1 MNNKHIEAINWNRI
15 EDKVDEATWRKLTEQ
30 FWLDTRIPV
39 AEDLSSW
46 RTLTPSERDLINYV
60 FGGLTLLDT
69 LQSTDGVRVLF
80 EDARTPQEEAV
91 LNNIQFME
99 CLTQEAKVV
108 TPRGLLSVKDIKKG
122 DVVLQYNEDG
132 STEFATVRAVS
143 SHTPEAIHQFDS
155 TKFTL
160 KTSPGHRMYLEEKLK
175 KINSCKE
182 WRPNVVEAKDFSSL
196 PKTYHRRNVLM
207 GRQFK
212 SSNNTEL
219 TNLERFLIAFQADG
233 TLPKTRYEK
242 ESIKRITLS
251 IGFQKMQKIE
261 RFRELR
267 HQLEQDG
274 NVKFTITEKED
285 LLRNGYAFYLTGD
298 KTYINK
304 LGLTPEK
311 NFDEMFN
318 LADFSMAKARAFIN
332 ELSYW
337 DSHRAVFNGDDVIT
351 YYSSNKRNV
360 DFVSAVC
367 ALASYPFKVN
377 SNNKA
382 EYDTGYQLRITQS
395 ESSYYLSLSGEIE
408 ETILTPEPVYGI
420 EVPSTYLVV
429 VTDKGPVITG
439 NCVHAKSYST
449 IFSTFNTPAE
459 IDKIFDWVKENP
471 FLQYKASKVEEV
483 YRTGSPLQRKAASV
497 LLESFLFYSGF
508 YTPLRFLGESRMT
521 NTAEIIKLIIRDES
535 VHGTY
540 IGYKFKLAFN
550 ELSKEEQNELSEWIY
565 ELAYD
570 LYENET
576 KYTSELYGEIG
587 WVKEVN
593 VFLEYNLN
601 KALSNLGLGQMF
613 PTTPDD
619 VDPIVMNGLSTTTS
633 NHDFFSQ
640 VGNGY
645 LLGQVESTK
654 KSDFDLLTSL
664 VD

>member
-46 RTLTPSERDLINYV
+46 RTLTPSEQDLINYV

-99 CLTQEAKVV
+99 
-108 TPRGLLSVKDIKKG
+108 
-122 DVVLQYNEDG
+122 
-132 STEFATVRAVS
+132 
-143 SHTPEAIHQFDS
+143 AI
-155 TKFTL
+155 
-160 KTSPGHRMYLEEKLK
+160 
-175 KINSCKE
+175 
-182 WRPNVVEAKDFSSL
+182 
-196 PKTYHRRNVLM
+196 
-207 GRQFK
+207 
-212 SSNNTEL
+212 
-219 TNLERFLIAFQADG
+219 
-233 TLPKTRYEK
+233 
-242 ESIKRITLS
+242 
-251 IGFQKMQKIE
+251 
-261 RFRELR
+261 
-267 HQLEQDG
+267 
-274 NVKFTITEKED
+274 
-285 LLRNGYAFYLTGD
+285 
-298 KTYINK
+298 
-304 LGLTPEK
+304 
-311 NFDEMFN
+311 
-318 LADFSMAKARAFIN
+318 
-332 ELSYW
+332 
-337 DSHRAVFNGDDVIT
+337 
-351 YYSSNKRNV
+351 
-360 DFVSAVC
+360 
-367 ALASYPFKVN
+367 
-377 SNNKA
+377 
-382 EYDTGYQLRITQS
+382 
-395 ESSYYLSLSGEIE
+395 
-408 ETILTPEPVYGI
+408 
-420 EVPSTYLVV
+420 
-429 VTDKGPVITG
+429 
-439 NCVHAKSYST
+439 HAKSYST
-449 IFSTFNTPAE
+449 IFSTFNAPAE

-471 FLQYKASKVEEV
+471 FLQYKASRVEEV

-550 ELSKEEQNELSEWIY
+550 ELSKEEQDELSEWIY

-613 PTTPDD
+613 STTPDD